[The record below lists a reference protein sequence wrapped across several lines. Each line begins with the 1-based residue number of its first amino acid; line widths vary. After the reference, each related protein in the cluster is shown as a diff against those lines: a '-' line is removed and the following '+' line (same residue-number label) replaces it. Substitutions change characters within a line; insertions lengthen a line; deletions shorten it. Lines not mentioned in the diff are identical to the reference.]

1 MPKHMGSGEIDKMKK
16 IMMLATIAMFTIGC
30 EKQPEAAQAQN
41 TVAKTE
47 QVKAKTKAD
56 QLTEK
61 ELQDLESLEKSPSEE
76 TASLAGFYLSNLEVT
91 PVEEIREFI
100 AKGWDEWETL
110 NRQEAENEAQQAPS
124 DQGDA
129 SMQYRIEVKNQ
140 VFGPNN
146 VVETAYLHLIS
157 LSDSITLDRVVVNR
171 GNCKADYR
179 DGANPILYG
188 KSMRF
193 FLNCDPRNVREV
205 VAVLKDGREIV
216 MSSQ

>member
-1 MPKHMGSGEIDKMKK
+1 MKN
-16 IMMLATIAMFTIGC
+16 IMMLATIAMLTVGC
-30 EKQPEAAQAQN
+30 DKQPEAAQAQN

-47 QVKAKTKAD
+47 ETKAAIKAEK
-56 QLTEK
+56 LTEK
-61 ELQDLESLEKSPSEE
+61 EIQDLESLEKSPSEE
-76 TASLAGFYLSNLEVT
+76 TAATAGYYLSNLEVM

-100 AKGWDEWETL
+100 VKGWDEWETL
-110 NRQEAENEAQQAPS
+110 NRQEAEKETQQVPS

-129 SMQYRIEVKNQ
+129 SMQYRIEIKNQ
-140 VFGPNN
+140 VFGGKHE
-146 VVETAYLHLIS
+146 VETAYLHLIS

-216 MSSQ
+216 MTAQ

>member
-1 MPKHMGSGEIDKMKK
+1 
-16 IMMLATIAMFTIGC
+16 MMLATIAMFAVGC
-30 EKQPEAAQAQN
+30 EKQPEAAHAQN
-41 TVAKTE
+41 TAVKTDNAKPA
-47 QVKAKTKAD
+47 VKVEK
-56 QLTEK
+56 LTEK
-61 ELQDLESLEKSPSEE
+61 EIQDLEALEKSPSEE
-76 TASLAGFYLSNLEVT
+76 TAATAGYYLSNLEVT

-100 AKGWDEWETL
+100 AKGWDEWEIL
-110 NRQEAENEAQQAPS
+110 NRQEAEKDAQQSPS

-157 LSDSITLDRVVVNR
+157 LSDRITLDRVVVNR
-171 GNCKADYR
+171 GNCRADYR

>member
-1 MPKHMGSGEIDKMKK
+1 MKK
-16 IMMLATIAMFTIGC
+16 IIMLATIAMLTVGC
-30 EKQPEAAQAQN
+30 EKKPEAAQALSA
-41 TVAKTE
+41 TAKTE
-47 QVKAKTKAD
+47 QVKAKTQAD

-76 TASLAGFYLSNLEVT
+76 TASTAGYYLSNLEVT
-91 PVEEIREFI
+91 PVDEIREFI
-100 AKGWDEWETL
+100 AKGWDEWETI
-110 NRQEAENEAQQAPS
+110 NRQEAENESQDTS

-129 SMQYRIEVKNQ
+129 TMQYRIEVKNQ

-188 KSMRF
+188 KTMRF
-193 FLNCDPRNVREV
+193 FLNCDPRNIREV

-216 MSSQ
+216 MSPQ

>member
-1 MPKHMGSGEIDKMKK
+1 MKK
-16 IMMLATIAMFTIGC
+16 IMMLATIAMLTVGC

-41 TVAKTE
+41 TVAKIE
-47 QVKAKTKAD
+47 AVKTKAQTD
-56 QLTEK
+56 KLTEK

-76 TASLAGFYLSNLEVT
+76 TAATAGYYLSNLEVT
-91 PVEEIREFI
+91 SVAEIREFI

-110 NRQEAENEAQQAPS
+110 NRQEAEKDAQQAPS

-129 SMQYRIEVKNQ
+129 SMQYRIEIKNQ
-140 VFGPNN
+140 VFGGKHE
-146 VVETAYLHLIS
+146 VETAYLHLIS

-216 MSSQ
+216 MSPQ

>member
-1 MPKHMGSGEIDKMKK
+1 MKK
-16 IMMLATIAMFTIGC
+16 IMMLATIAMLTVGC

-41 TVAKTE
+41 TAVKTE
-47 QVKAKTKAD
+47 EVKAKTQAD

-76 TASLAGFYLSNLEVT
+76 TAATAGFYLSNLEVT

-110 NRQEAENEAQQAPS
+110 NRQEAEKDEQKAPS

-129 SMQYRIEVKNQ
+129 SMQYRIEIKNQ

-216 MSSQ
+216 MSPQ

>member
-1 MPKHMGSGEIDKMKK
+1 MKK
-16 IMMLATIAMFTIGC
+16 IMMLATIAMFIVGC
-30 EKQPEAAQAQN
+30 EKQPEAAQTQN
-41 TVAKTE
+41 SAVQTE
-47 QVKAKTKAD
+47 QVKAKAQTDK
-56 QLTEK
+56 LTEK

-76 TASLAGFYLSNLEVT
+76 TAATAGYYLSNLEVT

-110 NRQEAENEAQQAPS
+110 NRQEAEKEAQQSPS

-129 SMQYRIEVKNQ
+129 SMQYRIEIKNQ
-140 VFGPNN
+140 VFGGKHE
-146 VVETAYLHLIS
+146 VETAYLHLIS

-193 FLNCDPRNVREV
+193 FLNCDPRNVGEV

-216 MSSQ
+216 MSPQ

>member
-1 MPKHMGSGEIDKMKK
+1 MKK
-16 IMMLATIAMFTIGC
+16 IMMWATIAVLTVGC
-30 EKQPEAAQAQN
+30 EKQPEAAHAQN
-41 TVAKTE
+41 TAVKTE
-47 QVKAKTKAD
+47 ETKAAVKAEK
-56 QLTEK
+56 LTEK
-61 ELQDLESLEKSPSEE
+61 EIQDLEALEKSPSEE
-76 TASLAGFYLSNLEVT
+76 TAATAGFYLSNLEVT

-110 NRQEAENEAQQAPS
+110 NRQEAEKEAQQAPS

-129 SMQYRIEVKNQ
+129 TMQYRIEIKNQ

-188 KSMRF
+188 KTMRF

-216 MSSQ
+216 MTAQ

>member
-1 MPKHMGSGEIDKMKK
+1 MKK
-16 IMMLATIAMFTIGC
+16 IMMLATIAMLTVGC
-30 EKQPEAAQAQN
+30 EKQPEAIQAQN
-41 TVAKTE
+41 PVAKTE
-47 QVKAKTKAD
+47 ETKAAVKVEK
-56 QLTEK
+56 LTEK
-61 ELQDLESLEKSPSEE
+61 EIQDLEALEKSPSEE
-76 TASLAGFYLSNLEVT
+76 TAATAGFYLSNLEVT
-91 PVEEIREFI
+91 PVDEIREFI

-110 NRQEAENEAQQAPS
+110 NRQEAEKDEQQAPS

-129 SMQYRIEVKNQ
+129 SMQYRIEIKNQ

-188 KSMRF
+188 KTMRF

-216 MSSQ
+216 MTAQ

>member
-1 MPKHMGSGEIDKMKK
+1 MKK
-16 IMMLATIAMFTIGC
+16 IMMLATIAMFTVGC
-30 EKQPEAAQAQN
+30 DKQPEAAQAPN
-41 TVAKTE
+41 TAVKTE
-47 QVKAKTKAD
+47 AVKAKAQTDK
-56 QLTEK
+56 LTEK

-76 TASLAGFYLSNLEVT
+76 TAATAGYYLSNLEVT
-91 PVEEIREFI
+91 SVAEIREFI

-110 NRQEAENEAQQAPS
+110 NRQEAEKEYQETA

-129 SMQYRIEVKNQ
+129 TMQYRIEVKNQ

-216 MSSQ
+216 MSPQ

>member
-1 MPKHMGSGEIDKMKK
+1 MKK
-16 IMMLATIAMFTIGC
+16 IMMLATIAMLTVGC
-30 EKQPEAAQAQN
+30 DKQPEVAQAQN
-41 TVAKTE
+41 NAVKTE
-47 QVKAKTKAD
+47 AVKAKAQTDK
-56 QLTEK
+56 LTEK

-76 TASLAGFYLSNLEVT
+76 TAATAGYYLSNLEVT
-91 PVEEIREFI
+91 PVTEIREFI

-110 NRQEAENEAQQAPS
+110 NRQEAEKDEQQAPS

-129 SMQYRIEVKNQ
+129 SMQYRIEIKNQ
-140 VFGPNN
+140 VFGGKHE
-146 VVETAYLHLIS
+146 VETAYLHLIS

-188 KSMRF
+188 KTMRF

-205 VAVLKDGREIV
+205 VAVLEDGREIV
-216 MSSQ
+216 MSPQ

>member
-1 MPKHMGSGEIDKMKK
+1 
-16 IMMLATIAMFTIGC
+16 MMWATIAMLTVGC
-30 EKQPEAAQAQN
+30 EKQPAAAQAQN

-47 QVKAKTKAD
+47 ETKAAVKAEK
-56 QLTEK
+56 LTEK
-61 ELQDLESLEKSPSEE
+61 EIQDLEALEKSPSEE
-76 TASLAGFYLSNLEVT
+76 TAATAGFYLSNLEVT

-110 NRQEAENEAQQAPS
+110 NRQEAEKEAQQAPA

-129 SMQYRIEVKNQ
+129 TMQYRIEIKNQ
-140 VFGPNN
+140 VFGPNH

-188 KSMRF
+188 KTMRF

-216 MSSQ
+216 MTAQ

>member
-1 MPKHMGSGEIDKMKK
+1 MKK
-16 IMMLATIAMFTIGC
+16 IMMWATIAMLTVGC
-30 EKQPEAAQAQN
+30 EKQPEAAHAQN
-41 TVAKTE
+41 AVAQTE
-47 QVKAKTKAD
+47 ETKAAVKAEK
-56 QLTEK
+56 LTEK
-61 ELQDLESLEKSPSEE
+61 EIQDLEALEKSPSEE
-76 TASLAGFYLSNLEVT
+76 TAATAGFYLSNLEVT

-110 NRQEAENEAQQAPS
+110 NRQEAEKEAQQAPA

-129 SMQYRIEVKNQ
+129 TMQYRIEIKNQ

-188 KSMRF
+188 KTMRF

-216 MSSQ
+216 MTAQ

>member
-1 MPKHMGSGEIDKMKK
+1 MKK
-16 IMMLATIAMFTIGC
+16 IMMWATIAVLTVGC
-30 EKQPEAAQAQN
+30 EKQPEAAHAQN

-47 QVKAKTKAD
+47 ETKAAVKAEK
-56 QLTEK
+56 LTEK
-61 ELQDLESLEKSPSEE
+61 EIQDLEALENSPSEE
-76 TASLAGFYLSNLEVT
+76 TASTAGFYLSNLEVT

-110 NRQEAENEAQQAPS
+110 NRQEAEKEAQQAPA

-129 SMQYRIEVKNQ
+129 TMQYRIEIKNQ

-188 KSMRF
+188 KTMRF

-216 MSSQ
+216 MTAQ

>member
-1 MPKHMGSGEIDKMKK
+1 MKK
-16 IMMLATIAMFTIGC
+16 IMMLATVAILAVGC
-30 EKQPEAAQAQN
+30 DKNSVAQN
-41 TVAKTE
+41 AKVKTE
-47 QVKAKTKAD
+47 EVESKALIEKI
-56 QLTEK
+56 TEK
-61 ELQDLESLEKSPSEE
+61 EIEDLEALKESPSKE
-76 TASLAGFYLSNLEVT
+76 TASLAGYYLSNLELT

-110 NRQEAENEAQQAPS
+110 NRQEAENEEQAS
-124 DQGDA
+124 YDQGDA

-157 LSDSITLDRVVVNR
+157 LSDRIVLDRVVVNR

-205 VAVLKDGREIV
+205 VAVLEDGREIV
-216 MSSQ
+216 MSPQ